1 MGTPRAAVAAVLFI
15 AVSVAGCGSG
25 PERGSGGPP
34 GSPSPTGTAT
44 RITPTPAPSPTA
56 TLPARFSSEIERID
70 AATRKRMR
78 PSYRP
83 GCPVPLSELRYL
95 RMTYWGFDDEP
106 HTGEMVVA
114 GDVAEDVVTVFRRL
128 YDARYPIRRMELV
141 DEYEGSD
148 FESIEANNTSAFNC
162 RRAEGS
168 TNWSNHAAGRAIDI
182 NPCQNPYVYADG
194 HISHPQCRRYVDRDR
209 ESPGMVHGGD
219 VVDRAFRSI
228 GWEWGGRWSG
238 ARDYQH
244 FSENGR

>member
-1 MGTPRAAVAAVLFI
+1 MRMPQAAAVLLI
-15 AVSVAGCGSG
+15 AVTLAGCGSG
-25 PERGSGGPP
+25 GDAGA
-34 GSPSPTGTAT
+34 SPTPTGAGTSAT
-44 RITPTPAPSPTA
+44 PSATPTPTPSA
-56 TLPARFSSEIERID
+56 TKEAGFAGEIDRID

-78 PSYRP
+78 YSHRE
-83 GCPVPLSELRYL
+83 GCPVPLSQLRYL

-114 GDVAEDVVTVFRRL
+114 DDVAKDVVKVFRKL
-128 YDARYPIRRMELV
+128 YDAKYPIRRMRLV
-141 DEYEGSD
+141 DEYKGSD

-168 TNWSNHAAGRAIDI
+168 SNWSNHAAGRAIDI
-182 NPCQNPYVYADG
+182 NPCQNPYVYEDG
-194 HISHPQCRRYVDRDR
+194 HISHAQCERYVDRDR
-209 ESPGMVHGGD
+209 DLRGMIHSGD

-228 GWEWGGRWSG
+228 GWEWGGRWTG